1 MKTFEHFLPRVV
13 TAPDELGMR
22 GFTEV
27 LATTRD
33 EIAASE
39 DAYWI
44 RMAPDR
50 TLWDAAG
57 ANLPEFIAAGRILR
71 QDDRDLAP
79 GLRARARRIF
89 DSVNARR

>member
-13 TAPDELGMR
+13 GAPDELGMR

-33 EIAASE
+33 DIAASE

-50 TLWDAAG
+50 ALWDVAG
-57 ANLPEFIAAGRILR
+57 NLPEFVAAVRILR

>member
-33 EIAASE
+33 DIAASE

-50 TLWDAAG
+50 ALWDVAG
-57 ANLPEFIAAGRILR
+57 NLPEFVAAVRILR